1 MSIRDY
7 PIYES
12 AAFLVTK
19 DVASAINMTS
29 DDDTRSIS
37 ELSPV
42 EREELSDISL
52 AGEVIEDIEGA
63 ARFYNFDGIAISLC
77 DCNVVKTDSPSGN

>member
-1 MSIRDY
+1 MRDY

-12 AAFLVTK
+12 AAFLVTE
-19 DVASAINMTS
+19 DVALAINMTS

-42 EREELSDISL
+42 EREEL
-52 AGEVIEDIEGA
+52 
-63 ARFYNFDGIAISLC
+63 
-77 DCNVVKTDSPSGN
+77 